1 MFLADA
7 KSIRFRES
15 PKEGWDL
22 EKYYGTDQKKVAD
35 DILVEHTSYT
45 ANNKVGMMACLLAL
59 GIFHNTEIQRLF
71 PRKLRSRWLGPDTV
85 SQVFLHG
92 ALEASEEDGTTFI
105 FNGQHAKHYEEGLLQ
120 VRYVVRLSD

>member
-45 ANNKVGMMACLLAL
+45 ANNMVGMMACLLAL
-59 GIFHNTEIQRLF
+59 ESCAQDGLDLTLLVKSFFMEHLKLLKKMASLSYLMDNMQNIT
-71 PRKLRSRWLGPDTV
+71 RKGCS
-85 SQVFLHG
+85 
-92 ALEASEEDGTTFI
+92 
-105 FNGQHAKHYEEGLLQ
+105 K
-120 VRYVVRLSD
+120 